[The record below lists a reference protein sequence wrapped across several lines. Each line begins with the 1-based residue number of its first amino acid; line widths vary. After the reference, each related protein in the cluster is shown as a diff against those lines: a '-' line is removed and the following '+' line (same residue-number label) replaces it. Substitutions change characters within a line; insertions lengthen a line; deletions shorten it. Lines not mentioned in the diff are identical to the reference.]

1 MKKNPYEMLLDENNN
16 ENVIFYDEDGNK
28 MEFEQIAL
36 IPLHDENYVI
46 LHPVNMG
53 YGDDDAICYSLSYE
67 GNKYELLEVEDDDLL
82 DEIYHEYKML
92 LKKHK

>member
-36 IPLHDENYVI
+36 IPLNDENYVI

-53 YGDDDAICYSLSYE
+53 YGDDDVICYSLFYE
-67 GNKYELLEVEDDDLL
+67 GNNYELLEVEDDDLL

-92 LKKHK
+92 LKKKH